1 MRSIIEFGQ
10 DWYEDAAGPLRR
22 ADPLLM
28 GAAFAF
34 NALFALVP
42 LAIAFVSLLTLFEVT
57 QRILDEVQVLI
68 NEALPPE
75 VGYFLASIISD
86 SLGALEANRL
96 IIIFITVPIALWS
109 GSRAIYTVQKALRL
123 VENSENEFGYVRM
136 RLTGILVTFGAGVA
150 VVIAY
155 IVAVAGRI
163 VFQAIAAEFGSQG
176 EAIAQTVL
184 GAVAALWVF
193 LLLFTVYR
201 WGAPSPV
208 PRTAVT
214 SALVAAI
221 LFIGTRVVFGVLPAD
236 APASI
241 AVFGAVGV
249 ILIWLYGVGIVVV
262 GAPIAIG
269 SLMRVLQRDP
279 HR

>member
-10 DWYEDAAGPLRR
+10 EWYQDAAGPLRR

-57 QRILDEVQVLI
+57 QRILDDLLALI
-68 NEALPPE
+68 NEELPPDI
-75 VGYFLASIISD
+75 GSFAASIVNESV
-86 SLGALEANRL
+86 GALEENRL
-96 IIIFITVPIALWS
+96 IIIFVTVPIALWS

-123 VENSENEFGYVRM
+123 VESTGDELGYIRM

-150 VVIAY
+150 VVVAY
-155 IVAVAGRI
+155 LVGVAGRI
-163 VFQAIAAEFGSQG
+163 IFQAIATEFGARGQS
-176 EAIAQTVL
+176 IAQLVL
-184 GAVAALWVF
+184 VAVAALWVF
-193 LLLFTVYR
+193 LLLFAVYR
-201 WGAPSPV
+201 WGAPNPV

-214 SALVAAI
+214 SALVTAI
-221 LFIGTRVVFGVLPAD
+221 LFAGTMLAFGLLPTG

-241 AVFGAVGV
+241 AAFGVVGV
-249 ILIWLYGVGIVVV
+249 ILMWLYGVGMLVV

-269 SLMRVLQRDP
+269 SLLRVLHVER
-279 HR
+279 RR

>member
-10 DWYEDAAGPLRR
+10 EWYGDAAGPLRR

-57 QRILDEVQVLI
+57 QRILDDLQQLI
-68 NEALPPE
+68 NEALPPD
-75 VGYFLASIISD
+75 VALFLSSIIND
-86 SLGALEANRL
+86 SIGALEENR
-96 IIIFITVPIALWS
+96 IIIMFITVPIALWS
-109 GSRAIYTVQKALRL
+109 GSRAVYTVQKALRL
-123 VENSENEFGYVRM
+123 VENSHHESGYLRM

-150 VVIAY
+150 VVVAY
-155 IVAVAGRI
+155 LVGVVGRI
-163 VFQAIAAEFGSQG
+163 FFQAIAEEFGAQG
-176 EAIAQTVL
+176 QVIAQL
-184 GAVAALWVF
+184 MMGAVAALWVF
-193 LLLFTVYR
+193 ALLFAIYK

-214 SALVAAI
+214 SALVTGI
-221 LFIGTRVVFGVLPAD
+221 LIVGTRVAFGLVPSEA
-236 APASI
+236 AASV
-241 AVFGAVGV
+241 AVFGAIGI
-249 ILIWLYGVGIVVV
+249 ILIWLYGVGMVVV

-269 SLMRVLQRDP
+269 SLLRVLQREQ